1 MPLSWRARF
10 AYGQTFHPIAD
21 PVRCLDYCQALLVL
35 TISVIGRCDSDAGL
49 LEQGLGE
56 GEHGGQRAC
65 EKARTD
71 NLSASIHAACD
82 QTGQAA
88 SRGMH

>member
-1 MPLSWRARF
+1 MLQSF
-10 AYGQTFHPIAD
+10 TGND
-21 PVRCLDYCQALLVL
+21 PVHAGQESYNMLAFL
-35 TISVIGRCDSDAGL
+35 TIFVIGRCDSDAGL

-65 EKARTD
+65 EKARTV